1 MKFVVSLILN
11 IALSGGLMF
20 SINELSKS
28 NQETAHLHL
37 VVERNN
43 EKLEKEIETLKSKIE
58 IANADAS
65 KIMDMFAFHM
75 RSHR

>member
-1 MKFVVSLILN
+1 MKFVISLILN

-20 SINELSKS
+20 SISELYKS
-28 NQETAHLHL
+28 NQETTRRHL
-37 VVERNN
+37 VLERNN
-43 EKLEKEIETLKSKIE
+43 ERLEKEIETLKSKIE

-65 KIMDMFAFHM
+65 KIRDMFAFHM

>member
-1 MKFVVSLILN
+1 MKFVIRLILI

-20 SINELSKS
+20 SISELYKS
-28 NQETAHLHL
+28 NQETTRRHL
-37 VVERNN
+37 VLERNN
-43 EKLEKEIETLKSKIE
+43 ERLEKEIETLKSKIE

-65 KIMDMFAFHM
+65 KIRDMFAFHM

>member
-58 IANADAS
+58 IGNADAS
-65 KIMDMFAFHM
+65 KISDMFAFHM

>member
-1 MKFVVSLILN
+1 MKFVISLILN

-28 NQETAHLHL
+28 NQETVHLHL

-65 KIMDMFAFHM
+65 KIRDMFAFHM